1 MKEKNKITGNI
12 GEQKAQ
18 KFLKKN
24 KYKILECNYTTQLGE
39 IDIIAKQKDC
49 IVFVEVKTR
58 ETLEYGRP
66 SEAVGERK
74 QNKIRKVAMLYL
86 QRNKLFDVPC
96 RFDCIE
102 IVGDKINHL
111 QDAF

>member
-1 MKEKNKITGNI
+1 MKENNKITGNI

-49 IVFVEVKTR
+49 IGFVDVISR

-66 SEAVGERK
+66 SGAVG
-74 QNKIRKVAMLYL
+74 
-86 QRNKLFDVPC
+86 
-96 RFDCIE
+96 
-102 IVGDKINHL
+102 
-111 QDAF
+111 